1 MLPYA
6 KVIINKQDAWIYDDI
21 SATLI
26 GYTHPHAEQ
35 AKSGLTK
42 KDKLAAEEQ
51 YHAIKRENDRMTEWP
66 CAVRQTLNMAKQ
78 RVLVNS
84 IEQVNPLDK
93 IADIETDFQIWDM
106 EENYTGAHNIKAKKT
121 QPTKPL
127 DLSLI
132 HI

>member
-1 MLPYA
+1 M
-6 KVIINKQDAWIYDDI
+6 D
-21 SATLI
+21 
-26 GYTHPHAEQ
+26 THPHAEQ

-66 CAVRQTLNMAKQ
+66 CAVRQTLNTAEQ

-84 IEQVNPLDK
+84 IDQVNPLDK

-106 EENYTGAHNIKAKKT
+106 EENYTGAHNINCLLYT
-121 QPTKPL
+121 SPSPR
-127 DLSLI
+127 D
-132 HI
+132 